1 MLRKALQNYY
11 NNPSSFSTNIGVIQE
26 YCITNNKDSVD
37 TFIFIH
43 RINQVSQSKGI
54 NLIGELV
61 EFIRKKYLEENNV
74 TLLQTAQGE
83 ILILNNK

>member
-11 NNPSSFSTNIGVIQE
+11 NNPNSFNANIGVIQE

-43 RINQVSQSKGI
+43 RINQVSQLKGI

-83 ILILNNK
+83 IIIINNK